1 MRIRLATAVAS
12 AALAAAL
19 AASPARA
26 GLPEGEVYLGPVVG
40 GVAKVRAWDLGE
52 NALFRTREPGGTGQ
66 IGLRVGFQ
74 IVQRLG
80 FELGAQFLPLPV
92 SDGSANA
99 AFVYHGDLLVNIL
112 KGDLTPFI
120 VGGAGGYNAV
130 GGNLGND
137 FDLQFHLGAGLRY
150 VLKDWLVLRAEIR
163 DVVTDGFGRANT
175 VDGNNLEITFG
186 LDLFPVTA
194 LGDKDRDKDGIP
206 NLQDRCPDLP
216 GAASALGCPDKDGDR
231 LADDQDACPEVP
243 GRPEYKGCPDKDGDG
258 ISDAEDACPEVVGVP
273 ALKGCPDRDGDGL
286 SDSEDGCPDEPGP
299 RMLKG
304 CPDRDGDGVSDGE
317 DACPDEPGPKVL
329 GGCPDRD
336 QDGVADKDDKCP
348 DQRGLKEFDGCL
360 PKEAERFTGAIQ
372 GINFEWNKAEIL
384 PSSHEVLDQAV
395 AVLQKFP
402 SMRIRIEGHT
412 DNTGE
417 AGHNKKLSH
426 ARAQAVMKYLL
437 DRGIAPDRLQAEGF
451 GPDRPIA
458 TNETERGRAQNRRV
472 EFNLMAR

>member
-163 DVVTDGFGRANT
+163 DVLTPEQQEIFDKRQPPLGPSPMGGPPPFDGS
-175 VDGNNLEITFG
+175 
-186 LDLFPVTA
+186 PP
-194 LGDKDRDKDGIP
+194 RD
-206 NLQDRCPDLP
+206 
-216 GAASALGCPDKDGDR
+216 
-231 LADDQDACPEVP
+231 
-243 GRPEYKGCPDKDGDG
+243 GRP
-258 ISDAEDACPEVVGVP
+258 
-273 ALKGCPDRDGDGL
+273 LRDGPPPRG
-286 SDSEDGCPDEPGP
+286 GP
-299 RMLKG
+299 PPPR
-304 CPDRDGDGVSDGE
+304 
-317 DACPDEPGPKVL
+317 
-329 GGCPDRD
+329 GGR
-336 QDGVADKDDKCP
+336 
-348 DQRGLKEFDGCL
+348 
-360 PKEAERFTGAIQ
+360 
-372 GINFEWNKAEIL
+372 
-384 PSSHEVLDQAV
+384 
-395 AVLQKFP
+395 
-402 SMRIRIEGHT
+402 
-412 DNTGE
+412 
-417 AGHNKKLSH
+417 
-426 ARAQAVMKYLL
+426 
-437 DRGIAPDRLQAEGF
+437 
-451 GPDRPIA
+451 
-458 TNETERGRAQNRRV
+458 
-472 EFNLMAR
+472 